1 MAVTKTILRNTNLE
15 TVVQVG
21 GTSGSATITLNSDL
35 VASSQAL
42 TAGGTP
48 TVNIT
53 GYMVSGLLTSAITVT
68 RNSVNQMTFAP
79 ENSGTFDFQ
88 GQGFAQT
95 QNNTSDIVVTIG
107 AVEGHLILKLRKVD
121 GYSPKVETA
130 QFGGGDNPAVV
141 GS

>member
-21 GTSGSATITLNSDL
+21 GTSGTATISLNSDCL
-35 VASSQAL
+35 ASSQELDGA
-42 TAGGTP
+42 TQTC
-48 TVNIT
+48 NIT
-53 GYMVSGLLTSAITVT
+53 GYMVSGFLTSAITIA
-68 RNSVNQMTFAP
+68 RNSVTQMTFAP

-95 QNNTSDIVVTIG
+95 QNNTSDIAVTVGTGEAYVI
-107 AVEGHLILKLRKVD
+107 IKIRKVS
-121 GYSPKVETA
+121 GYKPKIETA
-130 QFGGGDNPAVV
+130 TFGGGDNPAAA

>member
-21 GTSGSATITLNSDL
+21 GTSGTATISLNSDCL
-35 VASSQAL
+35 ASSQELDGATQ
-42 TAGGTP
+42 TA
-48 TVNIT
+48 NIT
-53 GYMVSGLLTSAITVT
+53 GYMVSGFLTSAITVT

-88 GQGFAQT
+88 GQGFAQS
-95 QNNTSDIVVTIG
+95 QNNTYDIAVTIG
-107 AVEGHLILKLRKVD
+107 TAEAHLILKIRKVS
-121 GYSPKVETA
+121 GYKPKIETA
-130 QFGGGDNPAVV
+130 TFGGGDNPAAA